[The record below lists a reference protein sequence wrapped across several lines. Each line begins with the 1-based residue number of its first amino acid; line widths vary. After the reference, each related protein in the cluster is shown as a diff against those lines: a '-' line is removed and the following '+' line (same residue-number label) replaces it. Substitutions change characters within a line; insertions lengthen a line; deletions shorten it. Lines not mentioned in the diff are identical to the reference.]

1 MKPPTGKSSNKAGAR
16 GANAGSPE
24 ELTEG
29 SDGDRLTAG
38 MLVKALDSLK
48 VDICSKIDLAVGGVQ
63 ADIAAVREEL
73 TFSVTSLQKTVE
85 EQDSRLKDLETS
97 ATTTSDSM
105 SALEATVT
113 TLQNQVKELQFKC
126 EDLDNRSRRNNIR
139 LVGIPEDLEGV
150 SATEFVSSVL
160 RDVLK
165 LSEKPLLDRAHRTLQ
180 AKPKPSQPPRAF
192 VIRVHYF
199 QVRELIL
206 RQARQLRSLYFN
218 NRPIYIFT
226 DLTAAEAKRR
236 AVFGDVRKRLRA
248 IKGARFG
255 FRLPA
260 KFRITLPGEKE
271 HVFCDP
277 QLAMDYV
284 VSKVPDA
291 EIHEE
296 TEAVAGD

>member
-165 LSEKPLLDRAHRTLQ
+165 LSEELSVATHWSSGGSEKPFIQGMSQWLHIYPVPLLWSALSMCGLLSSSLRNQ
-180 AKPKPSQPPRAF
+180 ATIFIEQLVKINVK
-192 VIRVHYF
+192 
-199 QVRELIL
+199 LLDL
-206 RQARQLRSLYFN
+206 RY
-218 NRPIYIFT
+218 
-226 DLTAAEAKRR
+226 
-236 AVFGDVRKRLRA
+236 VVGVV
-248 IKGARFG
+248 
-255 FRLPA
+255 RLP
-260 KFRITLPGEKE
+260 
-271 HVFCDP
+271 V
-277 QLAMDYV
+277 
-284 VSKVPDA
+284 
-291 EIHEE
+291 
-296 TEAVAGD
+296 